1 MTEPL
6 VNACVQAGD
15 EVTVAA
21 LPHIAPVYKAMQGV
35 KQVLDWSFKRKR
47 IELIKR
53 IRIAQ
58 TLKNRFDRCIICP
71 NSFKSAL
78 IPWMA
83 NVPERIGYLGEH
95 RTWILT
101 KALANPDRHHRGSM
115 VNFYKKLLTLRSGGG
130 DDLGLNPR
138 DVPHLLISEELIQ
151 GALSEFSLTRGGFTV
166 IAPGAEYGSAKR
178 WPFEYYAELASKI
191 SLEGGAVIILGSAS
205 DYEGAARIKNAAQ
218 SKTQRR
224 AGNIKNL
231 AGRTTLSQAMA
242 LIAATKC
249 LISNDSGL
257 MHIGAALCTPQ
268 VAIFGSSS
276 PLHTPPL
283 NVRAEVLWLSLACA
297 PCFKRECP
305 LGHLQCLK
313 DISVEQVSSAIQ
325 SSLRL

>member
-1 MTEPL
+1 MASIVKRVLIIAPQWIGDAVMTEPL

-115 VNFYKKLLTLRSGGG
+115 VNFYKGIPDKNNYRRFKIKSVKGIDDYKMLAEVVRRRYQRLIAQNLPLPDLILVDGGLAHLTTAQRELEV
-130 DDLGLNPR
+130 LGLNLPLVSIAKEEESIYTKNSAVPIKFKSDNAALNLIRRIR
-138 DVPHLLISEELIQ
+138 DEAHRFAISYHHLLHK
-151 GALSEFSLTRGGFTV
+151 
-166 IAPGAEYGSAKR
+166 KR
-178 WPFEYYAELASKI
+178 
-191 SLEGGAVIILGSAS
+191 IIG
-205 DYEGAARIKNAAQ
+205 K
-218 SKTQRR
+218 
-224 AGNIKNL
+224 
-231 AGRTTLSQAMA
+231 
-242 LIAATKC
+242 
-249 LISNDSGL
+249 
-257 MHIGAALCTPQ
+257 
-268 VAIFGSSS
+268 
-276 PLHTPPL
+276 
-283 NVRAEVLWLSLACA
+283 
-297 PCFKRECP
+297 
-305 LGHLQCLK
+305 
-313 DISVEQVSSAIQ
+313 
-325 SSLRL
+325 